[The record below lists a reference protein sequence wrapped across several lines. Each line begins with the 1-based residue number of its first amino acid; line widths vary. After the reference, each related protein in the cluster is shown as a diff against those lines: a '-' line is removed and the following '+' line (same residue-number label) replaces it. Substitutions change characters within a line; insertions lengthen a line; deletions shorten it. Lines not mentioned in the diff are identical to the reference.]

1 MRGEMEHAK
10 ALIRQFEGCKLSA
23 YTCPAGKETIGY
35 GHVLKP
41 HEPKQITKEQA
52 ERLLDIDCAIA
63 LLHIRKHVK
72 ISLSEKQTEALVS
85 FVFNIG
91 AGNFETS
98 TLLKKLNCGD
108 IRGAGEEFLRWN
120 KARVNGK
127 MTELAGLSRRR
138 KAERELFLS

>member
-1 MRGEMEHAK
+1 MKRAK
-10 ALIRQFEGCKLSA
+10 ELIRQFEGCKLSA

-41 HEPKQITKEQA
+41 HEPKQITLDQA

-63 LLHIRKHVK
+63 LLQIKKHVK
-72 ISLSEKQTEALVS
+72 TVLTEQQTEALVS

-91 AGNFETS
+91 AGNFEKS
-98 TLLKKLNCGD
+98 TLLKKLNSRDIKRAGD
-108 IRGAGEEFLRWN
+108 EFLRWN
-120 KARVNGK
+120 KARINGK
-127 MTELAGLSRRR
+127 MTELPGLSRRR